1 MLLFIHVLTP
11 LKVEET
17 TPQKKVN
24 PSFAKHYV
32 LLVVGGVVFG
42 TMGLDL
48 DSCIERVCFFV
59 LKLFTF
65 SLCASLQVVLF
76 PFHPFLFFRSR
87 RRLVLT
93 NFSLSLFLL

>member
-1 MLLFIHVLTP
+1 MLLFIRVRVLV
-11 LKVEET
+11 KRS
-17 TPQKKVN
+17 KKQLHKKKN

-59 LKLFTF
+59 VKLFTF
-65 SLCASLQVVLF
+65 SLCASHLRGIISV
-76 PFHPFLFFRSR
+76 SSI
-87 RRLVLT
+87 
-93 NFSLSLFLL
+93 SLL

>member
-1 MLLFIHVLTP
+1 
-11 LKVEET
+11 
-17 TPQKKVN
+17 
-24 PSFAKHYV
+24 
-32 LLVVGGVVFG
+32 VFG

-59 LKLFTF
+59 VKLFTF
-65 SLCASLQVVLF
+65 SLCASHLQVVLF

-93 NFSLSLFLL
+93 NLSLSLSLSSVNETLNDKT

>member
-1 MLLFIHVLTP
+1 MRLL
-11 LKVEET
+11 LKGRIKT

-48 DSCIERVCFFV
+48 DSCIERVCFLV
-59 LKLFTF
+59 VKLFTF
-65 SLCASLQVVLF
+65 SLCASHL
-76 PFHPFLFFRSR
+76 RSSIS
-87 RRLVLT
+87 VSSI
-93 NFSLSLFLL
+93 SLL